1 MGNRDITVIGPKT
14 TLPKAF
20 MRRRVALYARVSTD
34 RAEQEN
40 SLAAQ
45 IDYFEKRIAL
55 NPNWVSAGVF
65 YDDGISGLGYRGRPG
80 FDTMIEQAKTGNIDL
95 ILTKSISRFAR
106 NTVDT
111 IQTIRDLKAA
121 NVEVNFQKEDIF
133 TFESKGEFVLT
144 LMSCFAQEE
153 SRSISENVKWGI
165 RKAFAD
171 GRYSV
176 PYSRFLGY
184 DKGNME
190 TPLIINN
197 NESLI
202 VKSIVLL
209 FLEGF
214 STTGIASVLAAR
226 GIPAPGGK
234 ERWHPST
241 IYSIITNEK
250 YRGDALLQ
258 KTYIENF
265 LTKKA
270 RKNKGEL
277 PKYYVT
283 DGHEAIIPRSVDAII
298 QPEIS
303 ARKSLNMS
311 FSGNKL
317 FSQKIRCKCGSYY
330 GHRTSRHGNTPK
342 YTFSFWRCIDHY
354 KGGYHDKAVR
364 EDILFRTVSNRLEMC
379 FRSQEI
385 TEAIMEIIESP
396 NVQNKIAAESIW
408 LEMISGDEPELFYDF
423 GTWRFIIRQIT
434 VDNPRSPKVDFIWRS
449 SNQNRNY

>member
-20 MRRRVALYARVSTD
+20 RRRRVALYARVSTD
-34 RAEQEN
+34 RTEQEN

-55 NPNWVSAGVF
+55 NPNWVPAGVF
-65 YDDGISGLGYRGRPG
+65 YDDGISGLGYRDRPG

-121 NVEVNFQKEDIF
+121 NVEVYFQKEDIF

-197 NESLI
+197 SESLI
-202 VKSIVLL
+202 VKSIILL

-214 STTGIASVLAAR
+214 STTGIASVLTAR

-270 RKNKGEL
+270 RTIRRL
-277 PKYYVT
+277 QC
-283 DGHEAIIPRSVDAII
+283 IMII
-298 QPEIS
+298 QSIASYSIGRARAQRRRILPPDSVIFTTAKKAVVFCFSSVNLSQIVFPEVLPPIPIS
-303 ARKSLNMS
+303 A
-311 FSGNKL
+311 
-317 FSQKIRCKCGSYY
+317 QQ
-330 GHRTSRHGNTPK
+330 TT
-342 YTFSFWRCIDHY
+342 
-354 KGGYHDKAVR
+354 
-364 EDILFRTVSNRLEMC
+364 
-379 FRSQEI
+379 
-385 TEAIMEIIESP
+385 
-396 NVQNKIAAESIW
+396 
-408 LEMISGDEPELFYDF
+408 
-423 GTWRFIIRQIT
+423 
-434 VDNPRSPKVDFIWRS
+434 
-449 SNQNRNY
+449 

>member
-34 RAEQEN
+34 RTEQEN
-40 SLAAQ
+40 SLA
-45 IDYFEKRIAL
+45 
-55 NPNWVSAGVF
+55 G
-65 YDDGISGLGYRGRPG
+65 
-80 FDTMIEQAKTGNIDL
+80 
-95 ILTKSISRFAR
+95 
-106 NTVDT
+106 
-111 IQTIRDLKAA
+111 
-121 NVEVNFQKEDIF
+121 
-133 TFESKGEFVLT
+133 
-144 LMSCFAQEE
+144 
-153 SRSISENVKWGI
+153 
-165 RKAFAD
+165 
-171 GRYSV
+171 
-176 PYSRFLGY
+176 
-184 DKGNME
+184 
-190 TPLIINN
+190 
-197 NESLI
+197 
-202 VKSIVLL
+202 
-209 FLEGF
+209 
-214 STTGIASVLAAR
+214 
-226 GIPAPGGK
+226 
-234 ERWHPST
+234 
-241 IYSIITNEK
+241 
-250 YRGDALLQ
+250 
-258 KTYIENF
+258 
-265 LTKKA
+265 
-270 RKNKGEL
+270 
-277 PKYYVT
+277 
-283 DGHEAIIPRSVDAII
+283 VDAII
-298 QPEIS
+298 QPEIA

-342 YTFSFWRCIDHY
+342 YNFSFWRCIDHY

-364 EDILFRTVSNRLEMC
+364 EDVLFRTVSNRLEMC

>member
-20 MRRRVALYARVSTD
+20 RRRRVALYARVSTD
-34 RAEQEN
+34 RTEQEN

-55 NPNWVSAGVF
+55 NPNWVPAGVF
-65 YDDGISGLGYRGRPG
+65 YDDGISGLGYRDRPG
-80 FDTMIEQAKTGNIDL
+80 FDTMIEQAKTGNID
-95 ILTKSISRFAR
+95 
-106 NTVDT
+106 
-111 IQTIRDLKAA
+111 
-121 NVEVNFQKEDIF
+121 
-133 TFESKGEFVLT
+133 
-144 LMSCFAQEE
+144 
-153 SRSISENVKWGI
+153 
-165 RKAFAD
+165 FAD

-190 TPLIINN
+190 TPLIINSS
-197 NESLI
+197 ESLI
-202 VKSIVLL
+202 VKSIILL

-214 STTGIASVLAAR
+214 STTGIASVLTAR

-283 DGHEAIIPRSVDAII
+283 DGHEAVIPRSVDAII
-298 QPEIS
+298 QSEIA

-342 YTFSFWRCIDHY
+342 YNFSFWRCIDHY

-364 EDILFRTVSNRLEMC
+364 EDVLFMD
-379 FRSQEI
+379 FR
-385 TEAIMEIIESP
+385 
-396 NVQNKIAAESIW
+396 
-408 LEMISGDEPELFYDF
+408 F
-423 GTWRFIIRQIT
+423 RQ
-434 VDNPRSPKVDFIWRS
+434 
-449 SNQNRNY
+449 